1 MTSVVAILDRTCR
14 ALSWISIA
22 IISLLAFPMIY
33 DVILRTIGRPTI
45 WAYEIT
51 TYALIAGTFLANAH
65 ALRDGKH
72 FRVTF
77 LMKSYPQLTWI
88 LNRFALSVTFLF
100 GLVLTIAGWQYVMQ
114 AYSTDLHS
122 PTLLN
127 TPLFLPRLAIPL
139 GGLTLT
145 MQAAIN
151 LITGRYP
158 GLHEL
163 EAVE

>member
-1 MTSVVAILDRTCR
+1 MTLVVASLERICR
-14 ALSWISIA
+14 VLTWISIG

-33 DVILRTIGRPTI
+33 DVIVRTMGQPTI

-77 LMKSYPQLTWI
+77 LLKSAPQLAWF
-88 LNRFALSVTFLF
+88 LNRFALSVTLLF
-100 GLVLTIAGWQYVMQ
+100 GLILTVAGWEYVQQ
-114 AYSTDLHS
+114 AYSTNLHS

-127 TPLFLPRLAIPL
+127 IPLYLPRLAIPL
-139 GGLTLT
+139 GGLSLT
-145 MQAAIN
+145 AQATIN
-151 LITGRYP
+151 LLTGRYP
-158 GLHEL
+158 DLHNL
-163 EAVE
+163 EVAE